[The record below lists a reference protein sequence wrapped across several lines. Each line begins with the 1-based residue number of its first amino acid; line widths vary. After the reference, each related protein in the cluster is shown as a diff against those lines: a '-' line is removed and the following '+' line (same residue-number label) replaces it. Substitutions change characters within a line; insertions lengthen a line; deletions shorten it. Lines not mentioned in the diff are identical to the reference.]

1 MFIVVTLI
9 ILLGDA
15 GNPKSLRAR
24 KGKFYFIYIFEYA
37 KLMIIEETHKN
48 VVFHRLL
55 VFICLRFSSYRMIWP
70 DQKREMLTYC

>member
-24 KGKFYFIYIFEYA
+24 KGKFYFISIFEYA
-37 KLMIIEETHKN
+37 KLIEETHKN
-48 VVFHRLL
+48 VLFCRLL
-55 VFICLRFSSYRMIWP
+55 VFIRRIKYKNHENCVYSA
-70 DQKREMLTYC
+70 

>member
-24 KGKFYFIYIFEYA
+24 KGKFYFISIFEYA
-37 KLMIIEETHKN
+37 KLFIEETHKN
-48 VVFHRLL
+48 VLFCRLL
-55 VFICLRFSSYRMIWP
+55 VFIRRIKYKNLENYVYSA
-70 DQKREMLTYC
+70 